1 MGNKDKWSAL
11 SMKERADLIKLYVSN
26 GVTSLN
32 DIKKDYNSF
41 APGGPIETDEYG
53 YPADITPAVVEADY
67 PREAEVWKR
76 ADTSNADMIQRLKQG
91 SSRETIPDWEYPE
104 KVATHKMM
112 SAGNYVIGNVQNI
125 NGKLIDF
132 TDPKYG
138 FKDSDRAAI
147 DSAIERGD
155 YVKFD
160 TEGDAR
166 YFAEHYKKHYNSFGD
181 GGDKSKIITTEMT
194 PSQAI
199 KYNESADNA
208 AFMIPYGGTPDNP
221 EFLYPEELEEAA
233 VIASAKEAK
242 QKALE
247 KEVAKLNSSDAW
259 KTIPIR
265 QGENFEA
272 NKHAREYVEDL
283 NNAAIVGIGGTLLA
297 TNPFTTELA
306 IDALNG
312 TGHATHVMLDP
323 LAANTMFGAFLG
335 TASQAAGIT
344 AGIYN
349 ASNTIDKW
357 INGNF
362 NWYDIPYFVL
372 DATSAIPVINTMYG
386 LADDAVQ
393 MVNNAYKTQRA
404 ARNATKSIAH
414 GDPGLAQDYIN
425 SVGNAMEP
433 VQVDPNV
440 AKIYN
445 QQISGKLASQN
456 TSKLTPEELSGA
468 PKGVRNNVRSKQSIE
483 GANRLKKFH
492 DSNVSINSE
501 TVNNSSFPDVVLK
514 ARQVKSGI
522 PIDKV
527 LDQQIINMKKFAST
541 LNTIDDSFKS
551 YKLNN
556 GTEMENL
563 VVTEFRK
570 YLSSLGYPATDLS
583 TDEIAK
589 ILTYN
594 RTHLQNNL
602 TGELKDKIL
611 WHTTSKF
618 FDSFDWKKHVGSTTN
633 NTGLYGSGNYF
644 SLNAPAEYGQDPIH
658 IPMVINNVEQ
668 IIPRNV
674 KLDMS
679 KINPL
684 PHNSV
689 GIGSNTGSTQNFF
702 RMASGLSVNQYS
714 SNIPEVVISRDSGI
728 KSLFPHPDRFIMNSD
743 GTISFIPVDWN
754 DPRFNFKNGGKL
766 LTKRK

>member
-1 MGNKDKWSAL
+1 MTKRNDRWSAL
-11 SMKERADLIKLYVSN
+11 SMSERADLIKLYVSN
-26 GVTSLN
+26 GITSIN

-41 APGGPIETDEYG
+41 
-53 YPADITPAVVEADY
+53 
-67 PREAEVWKR
+67 
-76 ADTSNADMIQRLKQG
+76 
-91 SSRETIPDWEYPE
+91 
-104 KVATHKMM
+104 
-112 SAGNYVIGNVQNI
+112 
-125 NGKLIDF
+125 
-132 TDPKYG
+132 
-138 FKDSDRAAI
+138 
-147 DSAIERGD
+147 
-155 YVKFD
+155 
-160 TEGDAR
+160 
-166 YFAEHYKKHYNSFGD
+166 D
-181 GGDKSKIITTEMT
+181 GGGKKSKIITTEMT

-221 EFLYPEELEEAA
+221 EFLYPEELEASA
-233 VIASAKEAK
+233 VVASAKEAK

-247 KEVAKLNSSDAW
+247 KEIAKLNSSDAW

-272 NKHAREYVEDL
+272 NKHAREYVEPIV
-283 NNAAIVGIGGTLLA
+283 NAAVGGIGGTLLA

-306 IDALNG
+306 IDALHG
-312 TGHATHVMLDP
+312 AGHATHVLLDP
-323 LAANTMFGAFLG
+323 LAANTMFGTLLG
-335 TASQAAGIT
+335 TAGQAAGIT

-349 ASNTIDKW
+349 AANTIDKW
-357 INGNF
+357 RSGNF
-362 NWYDIPYFVL
+362 DWHDIPYFAL
-372 DATSAIPVINTMYG
+372 DATSVIPVINTVAG
-386 LADDAVQ
+386 ITDDAVR

-404 ARNATKSIAH
+404 TRNATKSIAH
-414 GDPGLAQDYIN
+414 GDPRLVHDYIN
-425 SVGNAMEP
+425 NVRNAMEP
-433 VQVDPNV
+433 VQVDSKV

-456 TSKLTPEELSGA
+456 TSKLTSKELSGD

-501 TVNNSSFPDVVLK
+501 TVNNSSFPDAVLK

-527 LDQQIINMKKFAST
+527 LDQQTINMKKFAST

-556 GTEMENL
+556 GTEMENIY
-563 VVTEFRK
+563 VTEFRN
-570 YLSSLGYPATDLS
+570 YLSRLGYPKTALS

-594 RTHLQNNL
+594 KTHLQNDL
-602 TGELKDKIL
+602 SGELKDKIV
-611 WHTTSKF
+611 WHTTSKL
-618 FDSFDWKKHVGSTTN
+618 FDRFNWKKHITSTTG

-658 IPMVINNVEQ
+658 IPMVINNVKQ
-668 IIPRNV
+668 INPRSV

-684 PHNSV
+684 PDNSV
-689 GIGSNTGSTQNFF
+689 AIGPNTGSTQNFF
-702 RMASGLSVNQYS
+702 RIASGLSESKYS
-714 SNIPEVVISRDSGI
+714 DNIPEIVISRDSGI
-728 KSLFPHPDRFIMNSD
+728 KSLFPHPDRFIINSD
-743 GTISFIPVDWN
+743 GTTSFIPVDWN
-754 DPRFNFKNGGKL
+754 DPRFNFKYGGKL